1 MNFVGRALALT
12 AMVLLGANSS
22 MAQMHAGGPDDLSES
37 PAIYSPYVERTAV
50 DASRQPSIHPMSSG
64 PLSIPIW
71 RKAFTG
77 ATPIYTPAIP
87 PMPA

>member
-1 MNFVGRALALT
+1 MNFIGRTLALT

-50 DASRQPSIHPMSSG
+50 DAIPTCTHRI
-64 PLSIPIW
+64 PL
-71 RKAFTG
+71 
-77 ATPIYTPAIP
+77 
-87 PMPA
+87 MPE

>member
-50 DASRQPSIHPMSSG
+50 D
-64 PLSIPIW
+64 IPIW

-77 ATPIYTPAIP
+77 AIPIYTPAIP